1 MNIKNISGKNLVPGS
16 KIPIKFLLDY
26 IKGGYSISDFV
37 SSYPW
42 IARRN
47 VIKAIDEIKTR
58 DFSAY
63 NVL

>member
-1 MNIKNISGKNLVPGS
+1 MKMIKSQNKNLVPGS

-26 IKGGYSISDFV
+26 IKGGYSISDFI

-42 IARRN
+42 VAKRN
-47 VIKAIDEIKTR
+47 VIKAIDEIKAR

>member
-1 MNIKNISGKNLVPGS
+1 MKIISSPKKNLVPGS

-42 IARRN
+42 IAKRN
-47 VIKAIDEIKTR
+47 VIKAIDEIKIR